1 MKPTLLSVK
10 EVAQELGVSAQSIRR
25 AYWRGDIPAYRIS
38 KMLRFDL
45 ARVQQIFLEKWVAR
59 IVQPRAARP
68 PGNAPAARHAQKPP
82 LGKTGAEFPRFLME
96 ECMSIWTCALGW
108 FRFTVPNSTAD
119 EVMSRVGGEWI
130 KDKKGFWATAK
141 AGCPVGLLVD

>member
-45 ARVQQIFLEKWVAR
+45 ARVQQIFLEKGLAR
-59 IVQPRAARP
+59 IVRPRVARP
-68 PGNAPAARHAQKPP
+68 PAIAGGAPR
-82 LGKTGAEFPRFLME
+82 T
-96 ECMSIWTCALGW
+96 
-108 FRFTVPNSTAD
+108 
-119 EVMSRVGGEWI
+119 
-130 KDKKGFWATAK
+130 K
-141 AGCPVGLLVD
+141 APGR